1 MGKLTLEKLLCSV
14 DDKDLLNMH
23 EELESGEIPNTSYC
37 HDFCRKVNHMVDR
50 GELCVKAGSYRH
62 MYMPTISRAVYKEM
76 ARRYSEYL
84 HNYKG
89 PEASDADIAFDE
101 EEEECTCEWC
111 NGTFG
116 VSELVKTDLGML
128 CEGCIMAIRS
138 RGEDVAILR

>member
-1 MGKLTLEKLLCSV
+1 MSKLTLEKLLRSV

-23 EELESGEIPNTSYC
+23 EELESGEIPSTSYC
-37 HDFCRKVNHMVDR
+37 HEFCRKVNHMVDR

-62 MYMPTISRAVYKEM
+62 MYMPTISRAVDKEM

-89 PEASDADIAFDE
+89 PEASDADITFDE

-128 CEGCIMAIRS
+128 CERCIMAIRS
-138 RGEDVAILR
+138 RGEDVAILY

>member
-1 MGKLTLEKLLCSV
+1 MSKLTLEKLLRSV

-50 GELCVKAGSYRH
+50 GELCIKAGSYRH
-62 MYMPTISRAVYKEM
+62 MYMPTISKAVYKEM

-101 EEEECTCEWC
+101 EGGYTCEWC
-111 NGTFG
+111 HGAFDL
-116 VSELVKTDLGML
+116 SDLVETDLGML

>member
-1 MGKLTLEKLLCSV
+1 MSKLTLEKLLRSV

-50 GELCVKAGSYRH
+50 GELCIKAGSYRH

-89 PEASDADIAFDE
+89 PEATEANFTFDE

-116 VSELVKTDLGML
+116 ISDLVKTDLGML
-128 CEGCIMAIRS
+128 CERCIMAIRS
-138 RGEDVAILR
+138 RGEDVAILY